1 MSSRSLLKH
10 KLEQILQ
17 VPPAKD
23 SEEASGT
30 QESEDGNGRNRK
42 TVVNSREDLVKFAS
56 DVLKTNISGFNV
68 IGSFSAKN
76 SIKKV

>member
-1 MSSRSLLKH
+1 MEMSSRSLLKH

-30 QESEDGNGRNRK
+30 QESEDGNGRNH
-42 TVVNSREDLVKFAS
+42 
-56 DVLKTNISGFNV
+56 
-68 IGSFSAKN
+68 
-76 SIKKV
+76 